1 AAVRFPVDG
10 WAGTPRLCDP
20 GRKGGP
26 MLLFGDQTPMP
37 TPTMTVDP
45 ESVTPG
51 FAGFAFIVVIV
62 AAVVLLIW
70 DMNRRIRRVRYRE
83 EIRAELDAEEAARDA
98 AGAASGTAGTAS
110 DASGSP
116 DDEDGSAPGGT
127 DRA

>member
-1 AAVRFPVDG
+1 
-10 WAGTPRLCDP
+10 
-20 GRKGGP
+20 